1 METLNG
7 FNGNIQCL
15 KQNIFICKAVEE
27 EWKVV
32 FIFFDVCYIAIVVA
46 ITMIDNEVY
55 FVKNIH
61 LCVMLERKGF
71 WMLCCCQ
78 NNSL

>member
-1 METLNG
+1 MV
-7 FNGNIQCL
+7 IS
-15 KQNIFICKAVEE
+15 KNIFICKAVEE

-32 FIFFDVCYIAIVVA
+32 FIFNVCYIAIVVA

-61 LCVMLERKGF
+61 LCIILERKGF
-71 WMLCCCQ
+71 
-78 NNSL
+78 